1 MNIAVLNDD
10 KKIVNVISAPDG
22 ADPADYSGVELP
34 AGKWIGHRIAS
45 IETIRT
51 EKLAELSAACY
62 SAIVAGTDVETTRGT
77 EHFDL
82 TETDQI
88 NLTTALGKVEAGAA
102 AYPYH
107 SKGSLC
113 RMFTADEIK
122 AVSQAAVSHVVYHQT
137 LCNHL
142 LTWTRRAE
150 TQEELEGITY
160 TTEGLPEDLASNMA
174 QVLAETAATG
184 DPTDKEV
191 SA

>member
-1 MNIAVLNDD
+1 MQYCIVVDG
-10 KKIVNVISAPDG
+10 KIENVIECENADAASLFGGKASYDG
-22 ADPADYSGVELP
+22 AIVGGYYVDP
-34 AGKWIGHRIAS
+34 K
-45 IETIRT
+45 IRA
-51 EKLAELSAACY
+51 EKEAEISAACHA
-62 SAIVAGTDVETTRGT
+62 AIVAGTDVETTRGT

-88 NLTTALGKVEAGAA
+88 NLTTALGKVKAGAV

-122 AVSQAAVSHVVYHQT
+122 AVSQAAEAHAMYHQT

-142 LTWTRRAE
+142 LTWARRAE
-150 TQEELEGITY
+150 TQEDLERITY
-160 TTEGLPEDLASNMA
+160 TAEGLPEDLAANMA

-184 DPTDKEV
+184 DLTDKEV